1 MTNVPRPRIKIC
13 CIKSVDE
20 ALLAVA
26 MGASAVGLVSEM
38 PSGPGVISEEMIE
51 KIAGSVPPAIGTFL
65 LTSKH
70 NADEIIAQQK
80 RCRTN
85 TIQLCDRLAEG
96 SHKVLRNQLPGISIV
111 QVIHVGGEESVEE
124 ALEVSEYVDGIL
136 LDSGNQNLP
145 VKELGGTGRTHNWDI
160 SRLIVDKVRR
170 PVFLAGGLNP
180 SNIRSALEIVKP
192 YGVDI
197 CSGVR
202 TDGSL
207 DEIKLEN
214 FINNI

>member
-20 ALLAVA
+20 ALLAIA

-96 SHKVLRNQLPGISIV
+96 SHKTLKNQLPGISIV

-160 SRLIVDKVRR
+160 SRQIVEKVGK
-170 PVFLAGGLNP
+170 PVFLAGGLSP

-202 TDGSL
+202 TDGNL
-207 DEIKLEN
+207 DEIKLDN

>member
-1 MTNVPRPRIKIC
+1 MINAAKPRIKIC
-13 CIKSVDE
+13 CIKSIEE
-20 ALLAVA
+20 AQLAVSR
-26 MGASAVGLVSEM
+26 GASAVGLVSEM
-38 PSGPGVISEEMIE
+38 PSGPGVISEQMIE
-51 KIAGSVPPAIGTFL
+51 KIAGSVPPGIGTFL

-70 NADEIIAQQK
+70 NADEIISQQR
-80 RCRTN
+80 RCKTN
-85 TIQLCDRLAEG
+85 TIQLCDRLSEG
-96 SHKVLRNQLPGISIV
+96 SHKMLKNNLPGISIV
-111 QVIHVGGEESVEE
+111 QVIHVGGEESIEE
-124 ALEVSEYVDGIL
+124 ALEVFEYVDGLL

-145 VKELGGTGRTHNWDI
+145 VKELGGTGRTHNWNI
-160 SRLIVDKVRR
+160 SRQIVEKVRK

-180 SNIRSALEIVKP
+180 SNIRSALETVKP

-202 TDGSL
+202 TDGGL